1 MLVSKLDAGVRAA
14 AQDLESD
21 MARFQEHGKTIMLWR
36 DLVGVNMV
44 RSVGSVAFVF
54 FRKGQLLRVTKMTLG
69 WDRLL
74 AHVRESLSQK
84 MS

>member
-1 MLVSKLDAGVRAA
+1 MLVSKLGAGVSIA

-21 MARFQEHGKTIMLWR
+21 MTRFQEREKTIMLWR
-36 DLVGVNMV
+36 DLVGFNMV

-54 FRKGQLLRVTKMTLG
+54 FHEGQLLRVTKMTLG

-74 AHVRESLSQK
+74 THVRESLSK
-84 MS
+84 VMS